1 MKRIGF
7 KQTKDEDG
15 MNGRIFVHNLTIF
28 YFLELQD
35 DVYKSMVQNYL
46 HNTQSNQELATIDN
60 KVCT

>member
-1 MKRIGF
+1 MVGF
-7 KQTKDEDG
+7 FAHK
-15 MNGRIFVHNLTIF
+15 LTIF
-28 YFLELQD
+28 CFFLELQD